1 MANNLRKMLK
11 SQSAAPKDG
20 IQIGVFAL
28 RAVSVEDLKPG
39 LVLARSLVNDDM
51 VVVISEDTVLTKAHI
66 TRLNFLN
73 IPVVYVKDEYELS
86 NNYQTASAVFNRGN
100 AFIKEYSTVV
110 DTAKA
115 ILKEVGDGKPEKI
128 QAAKDVVT
136 ASIAPLSRN
145 SGVIDHLFELNH
157 LASDVYQHSL
167 RVSVLSG
174 VIGKWMHFDRA
185 KCRDI
190 MLAGFLHD
198 IGKTKMPQRILDKNA
213 AKLQGDDYE
222 AYIKHTV
229 DGHHIISG
237 LPDISE
243 GVKLAA
249 MQHHERM
256 DGSGFPHGLKGSEIH
271 IYSSIVALADFYDN
285 TTTEK
290 EGYIKQTPFDAFS
303 YITEHIYTTLDPTVC
318 VPFLT
323 HMKDAFLGSRVTL
336 NNGTTGKVA
345 AFPGDFAALP
355 VISTENNELI
365 NLNKEPDIKIMEY
378 NPKE

>member
-256 DGSGFPHGLKGSEIH
+256 DGSGFPFGCKGGDIH
-271 IYSSIVALADFYDN
+271 LYADIVAIADIYDN
-285 TTTEK
+285 ITTER
-290 EGYIKQTPFDAFS
+290 EGYVKQNPFDAIS
-303 YITEHIYTTLDPTVC
+303 YITEHLYTSLDPTVC
-318 VPFLT
+318 IPVLT
-323 HMKDAFLGSRVTL
+323 HIKDAFLGSRVTL
-336 NNGTTGKVA
+336 SNGLAGIIVS
-345 AFPGDFAALP
+345 FPNDFAARP
-355 VISTENNELI
+355 IISISSEELV
-365 NLNKEPDIKIMEY
+365 NLNDHPEIKIVEY
-378 NPKE
+378 NPK